1 MSSEWVR
8 DERFFKESLGNGTK
22 AFEPF
27 STKQQGTDFHIS
39 KPASIQNGGST
50 DAPRNSDDLFSREEL
65 EKEKAQAVKKRE
77 EELRAE
83 QTEISR
89 QRDSQLREEF
99 EEFLASISRYV
110 VEQEPLYEAVRRLS
124 LAFAQEIAMHTIDSD
139 IYDYESVLKNTLRGS
154 DIGLKGDLEFRVS
167 TSWKEKMA
175 HVGLGD
181 ALSHVA
187 IIPDDK
193 LRDGDVIVRS
203 KEAVLSNLVS
213 QRVSDL
219 KEQLAEMTYTSIGNE
234 VPLGEQGSG
243 SLDVSNPQEVER
255 RKEESSNVDP
265 MSESSDGASTLDE
278 KLIEE

>member
-1 MSSEWVR
+1 MGRKGSSLFLPNKR
-8 DERFFKESLGNGTK
+8 NRLS
-22 AFEPF
+22 
-27 STKQQGTDFHIS
+27 IS
-39 KPASIQNGGST
+39 KPASIQNSGST

-65 EKEKAQAVKKRE
+65 EKEKAQAVQKRE

-124 LAFAQEIAMHTIDSD
+124 LAFAQEIAMHFIDSD
-139 IYDYESVLKNTLRGS
+139 IYDYESVLKNTLRGA
-154 DIGLKGDLEFRVS
+154 DIGVKGDLEFRVLQVER
-167 TSWKEKMA
+167 KNA

-193 LRDGDVIVRS
+193 LPDGDVIVRS
-203 KEAVLSNLVS
+203 KEAVS
-213 QRVSDL
+213 
-219 KEQLAEMTYTSIGNE
+219 
-234 VPLGEQGSG
+234 
-243 SLDVSNPQEVER
+243 
-255 RKEESSNVDP
+255 
-265 MSESSDGASTLDE
+265 
-278 KLIEE
+278 

>member
-1 MSSEWVR
+1 
-8 DERFFKESLGNGTK
+8 
-22 AFEPF
+22 
-27 STKQQGTDFHIS
+27 
-39 KPASIQNGGST
+39 
-50 DAPRNSDDLFSREEL
+50 
-65 EKEKAQAVKKRE
+65 
-77 EELRAE
+77 
-83 QTEISR
+83 
-89 QRDSQLREEF
+89 
-99 EEFLASISRYV
+99 
-110 VEQEPLYEAVRRLS
+110 
-124 LAFAQEIAMHTIDSD
+124 
-139 IYDYESVLKNTLRGS
+139 
-154 DIGLKGDLEFRVS
+154 
-167 TSWKEKMA
+167 MA

-234 VPLGEQGSG
+234 VPLGEQRSG

-255 RKEESSNVDP
+255 TKEESSNVDP
-265 MSESSDGASTLDE
+265 VSESSDGASTLDE

>member
-8 DERFFKESLGNGTK
+8 DERFFKESLGSGTK
-22 AFEPF
+22 TFEPF
-27 STKQQGTDFHIS
+27 SAQQQGRDTHIS

-50 DAPRNSDDLFSREEL
+50 DAPRNSDDLFSREQL
-65 EKEKAQAVKKRE
+65 EQEKAQAVQKRE
-77 EELRAE
+77 DELRAE

-124 LAFAQEIAMHTIDSD
+124 LAFAQEIAMHFIDSD

-167 TSWKEKMA
+167 TGWKEKMA
-175 HVGLGD
+175 HLGLGD

-193 LRDGDVIVRS
+193 LKDGDVIVRS

-219 KEQLAEMTYTSIGNE
+219 KEQLAEMTYTRIGSE
-234 VPLGEQGSG
+234 VPLGEQRNGP
-243 SLDVSNPQEVER
+243 LDVPIPQEVETT
-255 RKEESSNVDP
+255 KAESSNADP
-265 MSESSDGASTLDE
+265 ESQFSDGVGALDE
-278 KLIEE
+278 KLSEE